1 MNVGRRLKYIK
12 TQDVEL
18 MLVHRLR
25 RWTNA
30 KPTFNKRLVSA
41 GIYVYAVGLYHARLR
56 RWPNSKPTALVCWD
70 VVYVAG
76 YANILI
82 QIKQNKTN
90 SRQKNCSFFK

>member
-1 MNVGRRLKYIK
+1 MNVGRRLKYMQ

-30 KPTFNKRLVSA
+30 KPTLNKRLVSA
-41 GIYVYAVGLYHARLR
+41 GIYVYDVGLYHL
-56 RWPNSKPTALVCWD
+56 
-70 VVYVAG
+70 VYVAG

-82 QIKQNKTN
+82 KIKQNKTN
-90 SRQKNCSFFK
+90 NKILLFFK

>member
-1 MNVGRRLKYIK
+1 MNVGRRLKYMQ

-30 KPTFNKRLVSA
+30 KPTLIKRVVSA
-41 GIYVYAVGLYHARLR
+41 GIYVYAIGLYHL
-56 RWPNSKPTALVCWD
+56 
-70 VVYVAG
+70 VYVAG

-82 QIKQNKTN
+82 KIKQNKTN
-90 SRQKNCSFFK
+90 NKKILLLFK

>member
-1 MNVGRRLKYIK
+1 MNVGRRLKYMQ

-30 KPTFNKRLVSA
+30 KPTLIKRLVSA
-41 GIYVYAVGLYHARLR
+41 GLYVYAVGLYHL
-56 RWPNSKPTALVCWD
+56 
-70 VVYVAG
+70 VYVAG

-82 QIKQNKTN
+82 KIKQNKTN
-90 SRQKNCSFFK
+90 NKQNTVFF

>member
-1 MNVGRRLKYIK
+1 MQ

-30 KPTFNKRLVSA
+30 KQALIKRLVSA
-41 GIYVYAVGLYHARLR
+41 RIYVYAVGLYDL
-56 RWPNSKPTALVCWD
+56 
-70 VVYVAG
+70 VYVAG

-82 QIKQNKTN
+82 KIKQNKTN
-90 SRQKNCSFFK
+90 NNKNTVIF

>member
-1 MNVGRRLKYIK
+1 MNVGRRLKYMQ

-30 KPTFNKRLVSA
+30 KPTLIKRVVSA
-41 GIYVYAVGLYHARLR
+41 GIYVYAIGLYHL
-56 RWPNSKPTALVCWD
+56 
-70 VVYVAG
+70 VYVAG

-82 QIKQNKTN
+82 KIKQNKTN
-90 SRQKNCSFFK
+90 NNKILLLFK

>member
-1 MNVGRRLKYIK
+1 MNVGRRLKYMK

-30 KPTFNKRLVSA
+30 KPTLIKRVVSA
-41 GIYVYAVGLYHARLR
+41 GIYVYAVGLYDL
-56 RWPNSKPTALVCWD
+56 
-70 VVYVAG
+70 VYVAG

-82 QIKQNKTN
+82 KIKQNKTN
-90 SRQKNCSFFK
+90 NKKILVFFK